1 MDNKNRDNVTKSLEK
16 SSLTKSYISEKSFD
30 LLDNTAKGI
39 SNLKS
44 EIEEDK
50 KLEEEIKK
58 KLEEAQVS
66 EQSEDNSQEYESRL
80 KTNQSSGNSNN
91 EGVTNNNPESRLK
104 TGINNGDSKTSD
116 ISKSEDAQVQTSK
129 IKTAVSKGAT
139 KIFGFEETQGKIS
152 KTVTVVSKTGKGI
165 SKVSRTITR
174 ASRDLDKAM
183 SSDGTG
189 RDFLK
194 TKVNRN
200 TKKVIK
206 KKIIPKVKKPVKKV
220 VKKVTSPITA
230 KLSQAFRVV
239 MKKALKLLIS
249 GISAISEF
257 ILPLALIILAIV
269 SICSIF
275 SWGSGTT
282 NNYQNY
288 MDTIQ
293 AEYDKQVDDFIKENP
308 TGVVVG
314 VRGGYGRIN
323 WRIPFSIMQGVGAEI
338 NFDNSEKQL
347 IQQFKN
353 AGLLEKHEII
363 EQTVK
368 SGEGEYQT
376 ETTKKIM
383 IITNAGLEEYLEYC
397 KNNFT
402 SIKTFMNG
410 KRIQGF
416 VENNFDVLQLETI
429 KSLYLSDNA
438 FDEFSKK
445 YADYTPKYGSNNVE
459 RKLDSNNYN
468 SNNTLATSGYKGQC
482 TWYSFGRALES
493 TSKVMPTGNAQTW
506 LSSAVGMGYSTG
518 SYPTPNSVV
527 VLAGRKFGHVAY
539 VEAYDGEKI
548 TISEGNVGNA
558 CSVDS
563 SDCNQV
569 EYANNHANELVRTK
583 TYNSFKEYKEASK
596 ASGLY
601 VVGFIYLD

>member
-1 MDNKNRDNVTKSLEK
+1 MDNKNRDDVSKSLEK
-16 SSLTKSYISEKSFD
+16 HSLTKSYVSEKSFD
-30 LLDNTAKGI
+30 LLDKTAKGI

-44 EIEEDK
+44 ELEEDK
-50 KLEEEIKK
+50 KIEDELNNKTEEQPEVT
-58 KLEEAQVS
+58 ES
-66 EQSEDNSQEYESRL
+66 ENNSEGYESRL
-80 KTNQSSGNSNN
+80 KTNENQESSNN
-91 EGVTNNNPESRLK
+91 ESVNNNSESKLK
-104 TGINNGDSKTSD
+104 TGINNIDNKT
-116 ISKSEDAQVQTSK
+116 INEEEVAEPQVKTSK
-129 IKTAVSKGAT
+129 IKTAISKGTT
-139 KIFGFEETQGKIS
+139 KIFGFNENQGKIS
-152 KTVTVVSKTGKGI
+152 KTITVASKTGKGI

-174 ASRDLDKAM
+174 ASKDLDKAM

-200 TKKVIK
+200 TKKVIRK
-206 KKIIPKVKKPVKKV
+206 KVIPKVKKPIKKV
-220 VKKVTSPITA
+220 VKKITSPIKA
-230 KLSQAFRVV
+230 KLSQAFKIV

-257 ILPLALIILAIV
+257 ILPIAFVILAIV

-282 NNYQNY
+282 NNYQRY

-338 NFDNSEKQL
+338 SFDNSEKQL
-347 IQQFKN
+347 IEQFKS

-397 KNNFT
+397 KNNFNH
-402 SIKTFMNG
+402 IKTFMNN
-410 KRIQGF
+410 KRIFGF
-416 VENNFDVLQLETI
+416 VENNFDALQLETI

-445 YADYTPKYGSNNVE
+445 YADYTPKYGSNNTE
-459 RKLDSNNYN
+459 RKLKSNYYN

-482 TWYSFGRALES
+482 TWYSYGRALES
-493 TSKVMPTGNAQTW
+493 TGKVMPTGNAQTW
-506 LSSAVGMGYSTG
+506 LSSAVSMGYTTG
-518 SYPTPNSVV
+518 SYPIPNSVV

-539 VEAYDGEKI
+539 VESYDGEKI

-558 CSVDS
+558 CSDDS
-563 SDCNQV
+563 SNCSQV
-569 EYANNHANELVRTK
+569 EYAKEHAEEMVRTK
-583 TYNSFKEYKEASK
+583 TYDSFKAYKEASK

>member
-1 MDNKNRDNVTKSLEK
+1 MDNKNRDDVSKSLEK
-16 SSLTKSYISEKSFD
+16 NSLTKSYVSEKSFD
-30 LLDNTAKGI
+30 LLDKTAKGI

-44 EIEEDK
+44 ELEEDK
-50 KLEEEIKK
+50 KLEEELNNKS
-58 KLEEAQVS
+58 EEQQEATES
-66 EQSEDNSQEYESRL
+66 EKNSEGYESRL
-80 KTNQSSGNSNN
+80 KTSENHENESNENANSNSN
-91 EGVTNNNPESRLK
+91 SRLK
-104 TGINNGDSKTSD
+104 TGINNDDSKT
-116 ISKSEDAQVQTSK
+116 INKEEEVEPQVKRSK
-129 IKTAVSKGAT
+129 IKTAISKGTT
-139 KIFGFEETQGKIS
+139 KIFGFNESQGKIS
-152 KTVTVVSKTGKGI
+152 KTITVASKTGKGVSKI
-165 SKVSRTITR
+165 SRKITR
-174 ASRDLDKAM
+174 VSKDLDKAM

-206 KKIIPKVKKPVKKV
+206 KKIAPKVKKPIKKV
-220 VKKVTSPITA
+220 VKKVTSPLKA
-230 KLSQAFRVV
+230 KLSQAFKIV
-239 MKKALKLLIS
+239 MKKAIKLLIS

-257 ILPLALIILAIV
+257 VLPLAFVILIIV

-282 NNYQNY
+282 NNYQKY

-314 VRGGYGRIN
+314 VRGGYGKIN
-323 WRIPFSIMQGVGAEI
+323 WRIPFSIMQGMGAEVT
-338 NFDNSEKQL
+338 FDNSEKQL
-347 IQQFKN
+347 VEQFKT

-368 SGEGEYQT
+368 SGEGEYQI

-397 KNNFT
+397 KNNF
-402 SIKTFMNG
+402 SHIKTFMNN
-410 KRIQGF
+410 KRILGF
-416 VENNFDVLQLETI
+416 VENGFDSLQLETI

-445 YADYTPKYGSNNVE
+445 YADYTPKYGSNNTE
-459 RKLDSNNYN
+459 RKLNSNHYN
-468 SNNTLATSGYKGQC
+468 SKNTLATSGYKGQC

-493 TSKVMPTGNAQTW
+493 TGKVMPTGNAQTW

-518 SYPTPNSVV
+518 SYPVPNSVV

-558 CSVDS
+558 CSNDS
-563 SDCNQV
+563 SNCSQV

>member
-1 MDNKNRDNVTKSLEK
+1 MDNKNRDDVSKSLEK
-16 SSLTKSYISEKSFD
+16 NSLTKSYISEKSFD
-30 LLDNTAKGI
+30 LLDKSAKGL

-44 EIEEDK
+44 EIKEEK
-50 KLEEEIKK
+50 ELEEELKK
-58 KLEEAQVS
+58 KSEEQ
-66 EQSEDNSQEYESRL
+66 ENKPTEDNSKEYESRL
-80 KTNQSSGNSNN
+80 KTNENQENSNN
-91 EGVTNNNPESRLK
+91 DSSTNNQSASKLK
-104 TGINNGDSKTSD
+104 TGMNNNETSNGNEDTSKEPQV
-116 ISKSEDAQVQTSK
+116 KSSK
-129 IKTAVSKGAT
+129 IKTAIYKGTT
-139 KIFGFEETQGKIS
+139 KVFGFDEAQGKIS
-152 KTVTVVSKTGKGI
+152 KTVTVVSKTGKGL
-165 SKVSRTITR
+165 SKVSRKITR
-174 ASRDLDKAM
+174 ASKDLDKAM

-189 RDFLK
+189 RDFLQ

-200 TKKVIK
+200 TKKVIQ

-230 KLSQAFRVV
+230 KISQAFRVV
-239 MKKALKLLIS
+239 MKKAIKLLIS

-257 ILPLALIILAIV
+257 ILPIALIILVIV

-293 AEYDKQVDDFIKENP
+293 AEYDKQVDDFIRENP
-308 TGVVVG
+308 TGIVVG
-314 VRGGYGRIN
+314 VRGGYGKIN
-323 WRIPFSIMQGVGAEI
+323 WRVPFSIMQGVGAEI
-338 NFDNSEKQL
+338 NLDNSEKQL
-347 IQQFKN
+347 IEQFKN

-368 SGEGEYQT
+368 TGEGEYQT

-397 KNNFT
+397 KNNFN
-402 SIKTFMNG
+402 SIKTFMNN
-410 KRIQGF
+410 KKILGF
-416 VENNFDVLQLETI
+416 VENDFDALQLETT

-438 FDEFSKK
+438 FDEFAKK
-445 YADYTPKYGSNNVE
+445 YADYTPKYGFNNTE
-459 RKLDSNNYN
+459 RNLDSNHYN
-468 SNNTLATSGYKGQC
+468 SNNTLATSGFKGQC

-493 TSKVMPTGNAQTW
+493 TGKVMPTGNAQTW

-518 SYPTPNSVV
+518 SYPVPNSVV

-539 VEAYDGEKI
+539 VESYDGEKI

-558 CSVDS
+558 CSDDS
-563 SDCNQV
+563 ANCSQV